1 MTLWELQARTAS
13 LLVASIK
20 SGKGTGLMLRLGDHC
35 QGVACLDGFGLHV
48 ERWNRVVSKEGIEV
62 WEKDHQST
70 TWIQQEENTLLP
82 GEWLCRDERRLGHG
96 IILCPSSIITTWYV
110 NEEL

>member
-1 MTLWELQARTAS
+1 MTLWELQARTPS

-70 TWIQQEENTLLP
+70 TWIRQEENTLMKNCRPFPHFSDSGVSLLP
-82 GEWLCRDERRLGHG
+82 YEYT
-96 IILCPSSIITTWYV
+96 I
-110 NEEL
+110 